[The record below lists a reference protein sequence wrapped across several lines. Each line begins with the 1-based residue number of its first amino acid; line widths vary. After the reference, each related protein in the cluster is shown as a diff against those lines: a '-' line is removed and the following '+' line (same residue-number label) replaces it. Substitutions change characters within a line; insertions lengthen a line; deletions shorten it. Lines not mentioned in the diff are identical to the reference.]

1 MFHPCQSLQHSSI
14 LPQKEGWGAAGVGG
28 GNGGGRLFFQSTPAE
43 NLPLPHAAPST
54 PPAKR
59 SSGEAA
65 WQAQFLR
72 GGIKLAHW
80 LSQLPH
86 NWPRSFL
93 IPLGSVKDASQR
105 VTLCFLGCWLL
116 FWWSPRGFNLLA
128 IHPHQNLQAHH
139 SPTLARLSSQAHTAR
154 LQKQLTQRWVFFIPH
169 LPGICWNSS
178 LQKDTAA
185 VNSPQP
191 PQPVC
196 LPLRAQQLGCSW
208 VGREEGNLRRQDRA
222 AAAHSLL
229 SWKVLV
235 G

>member
-1 MFHPCQSLQHSSI
+1 MGCGGG
-14 LPQKEGWGAAGVGG
+14 ERG
-28 GNGGGRLFFQSTPAE
+28 GNGGGQLFFQSTPAE
-43 NLPLPHAAPST
+43 NLPLPHSAPST

-93 IPLGSVKDASQR
+93 IPPGSVKDASQR
-105 VTLCFLGCWLL
+105 VALCFLGCWLP

-185 VNSPQP
+185 VNGPQP
-191 PQPVC
+191 PTTSTSSPPSSATG
-196 LPLRAQQLGCSW
+196 LILSGKG
-208 VGREEGNLRRQDRA
+208 GREPEKAGQSSCSPLPPQPA
-222 AAAHSLL
+222 A
-229 SWKVLV
+229 KF
-235 G
+235 